1 MIRIEDFDAGG
12 HRKGVGY
19 RYFVPNQVCGA
30 WSWQDPALSVLL
42 EKAALRLGELDA
54 LARFIPDID
63 LLVQL
68 QVTREAVVSSRI
80 EGTRTNID
88 EALLPESEIDP
99 ERRDD
104 WKEVRNYSR
113 ALHEAMAQLD
123 TLPLSGRLLR
133 HTHRIL
139 LTDVRGERKLPGEYR
154 RSQNWIGGISLSD
167 AVFIPPHPEL
177 VEELMSDLERF
188 LHDEDN
194 PLPHLL
200 RIAIAHYQFETIH
213 PFLDGNGRVGRLLI
227 TFLLTEA
234 GVLHKPV
241 LYLSHYFKQHR
252 QSYYEHLQAVRDHG
266 AWEAWLAFFLQGVIS
281 VAGEAAETARRI
293 LQLREQHRAAITEQ
307 LGRAAGNGHK
317 VLESLFD
324 RPIVSVSAVQKMT
337 GTTYAAANGLV
348 SRLVKLN
355 VLSEMTGYA
364 RNRRFRYAPYI
375 ALFNDTG
382 PGEDSPQA
390 GT

>member
-139 LTDVRGERKLPGEYR
+139 LTDVRGEHKLPGEYR

-167 AVFIPPHPEL
+167 AVFIPPHPDL

-213 PFLDGNGRVGRLLI
+213 PFLDGNGRMGRQLI
-227 TFLLTEA
+227 TLYLIDRGLLRKPLLQVSTFFERERTVYYDNLMRVRTHHDMLHWLTYFLAGMEEAATRTIASIRHALSIRERTEA
-234 GVLHKPV
+234 LIRDRFGRRT
-241 LYLSHYFKQHR
+241 LSGLLL
-252 QSYYEHLQAVRDHG
+252 LQALLRRPT
-266 AWEAWLAFFLQGVIS
+266 IS
-281 VAGEAAETARRI
+281 VDEAAIATGLSFKAANDLVEYMRTI
-293 LQLREQHRAAITEQ
+293 GLLREITGKE
-307 LGRAAGNGHK
+307 
-317 VLESLFD
+317 
-324 RPIVSVSAVQKMT
+324 
-337 GTTYAAANGLV
+337 
-348 SRLVKLN
+348 
-355 VLSEMTGYA
+355 
-364 RNRRFRYAPYI
+364 RNRIFVFEEYLDAFRERWS
-375 ALFNDTG
+375 G
-382 PGEDSPQA
+382 GV
-390 GT
+390 